1 MRRAHQIGRYTIGL
15 ALGLGGLLLVHEAT
29 AELSLPN
36 IFSFG
41 KGKSVELP
49 KDTSLIRMEVE
60 DVVGSL
66 SGPVVLLRSEDG
78 RRLPIWVG
86 SFEAQAIERG
96 VNNFDFPRPLT
107 HDLFLNALAAVGG
120 TLAKVQIDALKDST
134 FIGTA
139 FIRGAHGQIRM
150 VDGRPSDLIALALR
164 AGVPIYARGRVLA
177 EAALPEE

>member
-1 MRRAHQIGRYTIGL
+1 M
-15 ALGLGGLLLVHEAT
+15 HEAA
-29 AELSLPN
+29 AELSLPS

-41 KGKSVELP
+41 KGKKAEVS
-49 KDTSLIRMEVE
+49 KDTDLVRLEVE
-60 DVVGSL
+60 DVVGSM

-78 RRLPIWVG
+78 RLLPIWVG

-96 VNNFDFPRPLT
+96 VNAFDFPRPLT

-120 TLAKVQIDALKDST
+120 TLAKVQIDALENNT

-139 FIRGAHGQIRM
+139 FIRGAHGQIRTL
-150 VDGRPSDLIALALR
+150 DGRPSDLIALAVR
-164 AGVPIYARGRVLA
+164 AGVPIFARGKVLA